1 MVKKIKK
8 IKKTTLEKVSFLSF
22 RLEVLVYK
30 ANVCQIV
37 VLKSVKRQN
46 KMSLH
51 RILQFAYARAIQNSG
66 KTDFFT
72 IHIQI

>member
-37 VLKSVKRQN
+37 VLKSV
-46 KMSLH
+46 M
-51 RILQFAYARAIQNSG
+51 
-66 KTDFFT
+66 
-72 IHIQI
+72 